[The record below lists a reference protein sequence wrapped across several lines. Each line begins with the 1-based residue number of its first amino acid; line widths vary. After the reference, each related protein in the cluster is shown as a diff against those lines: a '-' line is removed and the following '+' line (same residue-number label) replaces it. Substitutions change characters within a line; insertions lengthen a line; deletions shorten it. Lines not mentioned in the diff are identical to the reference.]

1 LLITALPMTAGAFV
15 FGDGRW
21 FIPSWQSIA
30 LIGYIALVPMAI
42 GNFAWFS
49 VVGLLPTQV
58 AGLSAILVPVVAM
71 ISGAIVHG
79 EPLGPLQWA
88 AMACCAA
95 ALALVLGQAP
105 RRA

>member
-1 LLITALPMTAGAFV
+1 M
-15 FGDGRW
+15 
-21 FIPSWQSIA
+21 PSWQSVAIIA
-30 LIGYIALVPMAI
+30 YIALVPMAI
-42 GNFAWFS
+42 GNYAWFS

-71 ISGAIVHG
+71 ISGAVIHG

-95 ALALVLGQAP
+95 ALALVLGTPP